1 MIISFQHKGL
11 ENFYRTGSVKGIQAR
26 HAKKL
31 SEILLMFDSVANLRE
46 IHKSYRLHRL
56 KGQYALYHAIW
67 VDKNWRVIF
76 QFELGNFELI
86 DYLDYH

>member
-11 ENFYRTGSVKGIQAR
+11 ENFYRTGSVKGIQAQ

-31 SEILLMFDSVANLRE
+31 QYILDSLATASSLAGIE
-46 IHKSYRLHRL
+46 ASYRLHRL
-56 KGQYALYHAIW
+56 KGKYALYHAVK

-76 QFELGNFELI
+76 QFTDEGFELI